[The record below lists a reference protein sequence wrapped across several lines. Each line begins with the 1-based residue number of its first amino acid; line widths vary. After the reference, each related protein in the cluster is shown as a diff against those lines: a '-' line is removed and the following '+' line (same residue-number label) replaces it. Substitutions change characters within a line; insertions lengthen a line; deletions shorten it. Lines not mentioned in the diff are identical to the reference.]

1 MQVRRTSLASRSR
14 LAVLAAAVLGAALL
28 VSAMAQD
35 TSTAG
40 STNGSTDAA
49 ALRRQAVR
57 LELLNA
63 LPEDARG
70 DATALLDRIDA
81 HLTQVEALESQAL
94 EARVAALE
102 AGEPAQVAQL
112 LAVQS
117 TIEARIALA
126 REGATLQADVAAF
139 VEAHPDAAAIVRYV
153 GRSYL
158 GDAGYGAL
166 DLGRGM
172 TPRMAAGQG
181 RLPGSAMGPG
191 DGAWPGMR
199 DMMRRH
205 R

>member
-14 LAVLAAAVLGAALL
+14 LAVLAAAVLGATLL
-28 VSAMAQD
+28 VFAMAQD
-35 TSTAG
+35 TSTSG
-40 STNGSTDAA
+40 SSSTDAA
-49 ALRRQAVR
+49 ALRRQAAR

-117 TIEARIALA
+117 TIEARITLA

-139 VEAHPDAAAIVRYV
+139 VEAHPDAAATLRYV

-158 GDAGYGAL
+158 GDAGYGPH

-172 TPRMAAGQG
+172 TPRVGVGQG
-181 RLPGSAMGPG
+181 RLPGSAMGIG